1 MKTKLKK
8 TVLAAAATAAMAGSM
23 SANAIITGVPGQ
35 AFLIPYFGFRDDAG
49 DLNGVD
55 TLAKLIVPRAVG
67 SDVVFWFTSPRET
80 SDIQTN
86 EDTELQK
93 GLDYCIQGSS
103 NPVCIPDGNG
113 AHVHWY
119 WMNEKSVKLK
129 DGIKEVTPDDVV
141 LLQAS
146 RMSPALDINVNGY
159 LVVVT
164 DAGSTSKPAS
174 FSFFADAW
182 MTFGK
187 FGSGSQGVASIP
199 ALPLADSESDAGKT
213 TPSTFNNVII
223 LGGSPR
229 VSPLISGTRLTNDET
244 GTPLFRV
251 VDVPLGD
258 RDYDAVDTLVF
269 SWIDHNQAAVN
280 SEGVS
285 ITLPSI
291 VKNVNEYD
299 DDEHQCSDAFEL
311 PYELNVSLVTE
322 YSGQKYGKFPS
333 YTTDLCNPR
342 ARFGGPR
349 PVAMGFDDSKAKAYG
364 GGFVKLGL
372 QENRGI
378 AGKNVVT
385 GSFVMWSIPV
395 VVNDS
400 THGEM
405 GAAYTYPQPKGI
417 VNAWDSMEAQDDGQ
431 YKFDTAAE

>member
-8 TVLAAAATAAMAGSM
+8 AVLAAAATAAMAGSM

-35 AFLIPYFGFRDDAG
+35 AFLIPYFGFRDNAG
-49 DLNGVD
+49 ILTGVD

-67 SDVVFWFTSPRET
+67 SDTVFLFTSPRKPE
-80 SDIQTN
+80 DIQTD
-86 EDTELQK
+86 EDNQIQR
-93 GLDYCIQGSS
+93 GLDYCITGSS
-103 NPVCIPDGNG
+103 NPVCIPGANG

-119 WMNEKSVKLK
+119 WMNEKSVKVK
-129 DGIKEVTPDDVV
+129 DGIREVTPDDVV

-146 RMSPALDINVNGY
+146 NMSPALDKNVNGY

-182 MTFGK
+182 MTFGNN
-187 FGSGSQGVASIP
+187 GDGTQGVASIP
-199 ALPLADSESDAGKT
+199 ALPLADAESDVGQT
-213 TPSTFNNVII
+213 RPTTFNNVII
-223 LGGSPR
+223 LGGNPR
-229 VSPLISGTRLTNDET
+229 VSPLISGTRLANDET

-258 RDYDAVDTLVF
+258 REKDGVDTLIF

-280 SEGVS
+280 SEGVA
-285 ITLPSI
+285 ITLPSL

-299 DDEHQCSDAFEL
+299 DDENQCSDAFEL
-311 PYELNVSLVTE
+311 PYEMNVSLVTE
-322 YSGQKYGKFPS
+322 NNEGKYGNFPS
-333 YTTDLCNPR
+333 YTTDLCWSPKMWSR
-342 ARFGGPR
+342 GYSYGKTA
-349 PVAMGFDDSKAKAYG
+349 AKAYG

-378 AGKNVVT
+378 TGKSVVT

-395 VVNDS
+395 VVSDP
-400 THGEM
+400 THGDK
-405 GAAYTYPQPKGI
+405 T
-417 VNAWDSMEAQDDGQ
+417 NAWDSMEAQDDGQ
-431 YKFDTAAE
+431 YMFDTAAE